1 MKNRKLI
8 LLVGSI
14 WEVIRFALLYFLLL
28 LLVNSSFNPIGS
40 ILLIWLG
47 SIQLIL
53 AAGLFFA
60 WWDMSRYAVLLP
72 LLALG
77 KGLNLIP
84 PILLLIFGS
93 GLFNISGSL
102 FQAVA
107 DVSAETAVRNI
118 LSQESLGFLFLFAG
132 GILFFDLIFFFIIL
146 SYRVRRKEQELG
158 SDRNLPDWKDI
169 RVEEE

>member
-1 MKNRKLI
+1 MKNRKFI
-8 LLVGSI
+8 LLIGTI
-14 WEVIRFALLYFLLL
+14 WEVIRFTLLYFLLL

-47 SIQLIL
+47 SMQLIL
-53 AAGLFFA
+53 AAGLFLA

-84 PILLLIFGS
+84 PILLLILGS
-93 GLFNISGSL
+93 GLFDIGVRL
-102 FQAVA
+102 FRAAGQ
-107 DVSAETAVRNI
+107 NI

-132 GILFFDLIFFFIIL
+132 VILFFDLIFFFIIL
-146 SYRVRRKEQELG
+146 SYRISREEQKLG